1 MGPQG
6 ARLDKRGLKIG
17 GGGFTLCGEERRSL
31 TFSPAAAHI
40 TFVDRALFFFFA
52 VYLSEWARYTEL
64 QSQMYN
70 VYKTFEEIP
79 SK

>member
-40 TFVDRALFFFFA
+40 TFVDRALFFF
-52 VYLSEWARYTEL
+52 LRRL
-64 QSQMYN
+64 PQ
-70 VYKTFEEIP
+70 
-79 SK
+79 